1 MTLSGLSGLAKFIF
15 NDLEHCAVSLRQLS
29 FLLHFAGDSRR
40 FCFQSRALVCLL
52 ASLRKMVKSRHESFT
67 VDRQ

>member
-29 FLLHFAGDSRR
+29 FLLHFAGDIVGGFVFSRVR
-40 FCFQSRALVCLL
+40 WFVC
-52 ASLRKMVKSRHESFT
+52 
-67 VDRQ
+67 